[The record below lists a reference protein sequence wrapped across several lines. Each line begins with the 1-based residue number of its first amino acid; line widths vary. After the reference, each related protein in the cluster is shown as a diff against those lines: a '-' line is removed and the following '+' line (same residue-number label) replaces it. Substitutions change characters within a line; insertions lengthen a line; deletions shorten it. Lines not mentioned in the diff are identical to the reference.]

1 MVTLTID
8 NKTVTVPA
16 GTTIL
21 DAARQVDIHIPTLCY
36 LREINEVASCRIC
49 AVEVE
54 GVDKL
59 ATACNTL
66 VEEGMVVHTNTQRV
80 RITRKT
86 NVELILSQ
94 HVDHCVT
101 CVRSGNCSLQAL
113 SKAMNIQS
121 VPFRKEASERPWDPT
136 LPILRDSSK
145 CIKCLRCVSVC
156 ERVQSL
162 GVWEVT
168 GSGAHTTVRIRGGLR
183 MNEANCALCGQ
194 CITHCPTGALA
205 ARDDVSL
212 IMEAILDPAVETVVQ
227 VAPAVRTA
235 WGEGLGLSREE
246 ATPGRLAAALHAVG
260 FDKVFDTDFAADL
273 TIMEEGSEFV
283 EFLGSDAPRPMFT
296 SCCPGWVRFVKQ
308 HYPQFT
314 AQLSSAKS
322 PHQMMGAVVKNTLAA
337 EADEAGRRLFV
348 VSIMPCVA
356 KKYECDVPELSTVV
370 GATHGAGTDGAT
382 HGAGTVGETQGA
394 STDDATRGAGASDA
408 GLVPDAPVAPE
419 LAAEAAPDVDAVLT
433 VREFGRLL
441 RLVGV
446 DCTALSEA
454 PFDNPLGL
462 STGAATIFGRTGGVM
477 EAALRSA
484 AYLITGEN
492 PDFSA
497 CDTTAAT
504 PETPWMS
511 RELAIGDATVRIA
524 VASGLENT
532 SKLLDALESGEAA
545 FDFVEIMACPGG
557 CVGGGGQPIQFN
569 SELAQARAGVLNRLD
584 AADKLRYSH
593 ENPDI
598 AKLYADWIGEPLSH
612 TAHEWLHTD
621 QESWQI

>member
-121 VPFRKEASERPWDPT
+121 VPFRKEAPERPWDPT

-194 CITHCPTGALA
+194 CVAHCPVGALRE
-205 ARDDVSL
+205 RDDT
-212 IMEAILDPAVETVVQ
+212 EAVFAALADPTKEVVFQ
-227 VAPAVRTA
+227 IAPAVRAA
-235 WGEGLGLSREE
+235 WGEILGLSPEQ
-246 ATPGRLAAALHAVG
+246 ATERRLAAAVRALGVRH
-260 FDKVFDTDFAADL
+260 VFDTTFSADL
-273 TIMEEGSEFV
+273 TIMEESSEFV
-283 EFLGSDAPRPMFT
+283 ERLTKPGSGELPQFT
-296 SCCPGWVRFVKQ
+296 SCCPGWVRFVRTE
-308 HYPQFT
+308 YPEM
-314 AQLSSAKS
+314 AANLSTAKS
-322 PHQMMGAVVKNTLAA
+322 PQQMFGAVAKSYYA
-337 EADEAGRRLFV
+337 EKLGKAPEDIFC
-348 VSIMPCVA
+348 VSVMPCTA
-356 KKYECDVPELSTVV
+356 KKYESATPEVSDAASQDVDVVLTTRELDRMLRAMQINVAALPEEDFDSPLGRGS
-370 GATHGAGTDGAT
+370 GAG
-382 HGAGTVGETQGA
+382 V
-394 STDDATRGAGASDA
+394 
-408 GLVPDAPVAPE
+408 
-419 LAAEAAPDVDAVLT
+419 
-433 VREFGRLL
+433 
-441 RLVGV
+441 
-446 DCTALSEA
+446 
-454 PFDNPLGL
+454 
-462 STGAATIFGRTGGVM
+462 IFGVTGGVM
-477 EAALRSA
+477 EAALRT
-484 AYLITGEN
+484 AYWQLTGSN
-492 PDFSA
+492 PPADAFQEIRGQKPWREASF
-497 CDTTAAT
+497 TIG
-504 PETPWMS
+504 ET
-511 RELAIGDATVRIA
+511 TVRLA
-524 VASGLENT
+524 GASGLG
-532 SKLLDALESGEAA
+532 SARQRMDALRSGQVHY
-545 FDFVEIMACPGG
+545 DFVEVMACPGG
-557 CVGGGGQPIQFN
+557 CSGGGGQPIHDGQDFAPQRGQQ
-569 SELAQARAGVLNRLD
+569 LYQLD
-584 AADKLRYSH
+584 AESPIRFSH
-593 ENPDI
+593 ENPDVQ
-598 AKLYADWIGEPLSH
+598 ALYREYLGQPLSEK
-612 TAHEWLHTD
+612 AHHLLHTD
-621 QESWQI
+621 QRTWTL

>member
-194 CITHCPTGALA
+194 CVAHCPVGALRE
-205 ARDDVSL
+205 RDDT
-212 IMEAILDPAVETVVQ
+212 EAVFAALADPTKEVVFQ
-227 VAPAVRTA
+227 IAPAVRAA
-235 WGEGLGLSREE
+235 WGEILGLSPEQ
-246 ATPGRLAAALHAVG
+246 ATERRLAAAVRALGVRH
-260 FDKVFDTDFAADL
+260 VFDTTFSADL
-273 TIMEEGSEFV
+273 TIMEESSEFV
-283 EFLGSDAPRPMFT
+283 ERLTKPGSGELPQFT
-296 SCCPGWVRFVKQ
+296 SCCPGWVRFVRTE
-308 HYPQFT
+308 YPEM
-314 AQLSSAKS
+314 AANLSTAKS
-322 PHQMMGAVVKNTLAA
+322 PQQMFGAVAKSYYA
-337 EADEAGRRLFV
+337 EKLGKAPEDIFC
-348 VSIMPCVA
+348 VSVMPCTA
-356 KKYECDVPELSTVV
+356 KKYESATPEVSDAASQDVDVVLTTRELDRMLRAMQINVAALPEEDFDSPLGRGS
-370 GATHGAGTDGAT
+370 GAG
-382 HGAGTVGETQGA
+382 V
-394 STDDATRGAGASDA
+394 
-408 GLVPDAPVAPE
+408 
-419 LAAEAAPDVDAVLT
+419 
-433 VREFGRLL
+433 
-441 RLVGV
+441 
-446 DCTALSEA
+446 
-454 PFDNPLGL
+454 
-462 STGAATIFGRTGGVM
+462 IFGVTGGVM
-477 EAALRSA
+477 EAALRT
-484 AYLITGEN
+484 AYWQLTGSN
-492 PDFSA
+492 PPADAFQEIRGQKPWREASF
-497 CDTTAAT
+497 TIG
-504 PETPWMS
+504 ET
-511 RELAIGDATVRIA
+511 TVRLA
-524 VASGLENT
+524 VASGLG
-532 SKLLDALESGEAA
+532 SARQLMDALRSGQVHY
-545 FDFVEIMACPGG
+545 DFVEVMACPGG
-557 CVGGGGQPIQFN
+557 CSGGGGQPIHDGQDFA
-569 SELAQARAGVLNRLD
+569 AQRGQQLYQLD
-584 AADKLRYSH
+584 AESPIRFSH
-593 ENPDI
+593 ENPDVQ
-598 AKLYADWIGEPLSH
+598 ALYREYLGQPLSEK
-612 TAHEWLHTD
+612 AHHLLHTYHIT
-621 QESWQI
+621 WTL

>member
-121 VPFRKEASERPWDPT
+121 VPFRKEAPERPWDPT

-194 CITHCPTGALA
+194 CVAHCPVGALRE
-205 ARDDVSL
+205 RDDT
-212 IMEAILDPAVETVVQ
+212 EAVFAALADPTKEVVFQ
-227 VAPAVRTA
+227 IAPAVRAA
-235 WGEGLGLSREE
+235 WGEILGLSPEQ
-246 ATPGRLAAALHAVG
+246 ATERRLAAAVRALGVRH
-260 FDKVFDTDFAADL
+260 VFDTTFSADL
-273 TIMEEGSEFV
+273 TIMEESSEFV
-283 EFLGSDAPRPMFT
+283 ERLTKPGSGALPQFT
-296 SCCPGWVRFVKQ
+296 SCCPGWVRFVRTE
-308 HYPQFT
+308 YPEM
-314 AQLSSAKS
+314 AANLSTAKS
-322 PHQMMGAVVKNTLAA
+322 PQQMFGAVAKSYYA
-337 EADEAGRRLFV
+337 EKLGKAPEDIFC
-348 VSIMPCVA
+348 VSVMPCTA
-356 KKYECDVPELSTVV
+356 KKYESATPEVSDAASQDVDVVLTTRELDRMLRAMQINVAALPEEDFDSPLGRGS
-370 GATHGAGTDGAT
+370 GAG
-382 HGAGTVGETQGA
+382 V
-394 STDDATRGAGASDA
+394 
-408 GLVPDAPVAPE
+408 
-419 LAAEAAPDVDAVLT
+419 
-433 VREFGRLL
+433 
-441 RLVGV
+441 
-446 DCTALSEA
+446 
-454 PFDNPLGL
+454 
-462 STGAATIFGRTGGVM
+462 IFGVTGGVM
-477 EAALRSA
+477 EAALRT
-484 AYLITGEN
+484 AYWQLTGNN
-492 PDFSA
+492 PPADAFQ
-497 CDTTAAT
+497 
-504 PETPWMS
+504 EIRGQKPW
-511 RELAIGDATVRIA
+511 REASFTIGEITVRLA
-524 VASGLENT
+524 VASGLG
-532 SKLLDALESGEAA
+532 SARQLMDALRSGQVHY
-545 FDFVEIMACPGG
+545 DFVEVMACPGG
-557 CVGGGGQPIQFN
+557 CSGGGGQPIHDGQDCA
-569 SELAQARAGVLNRLD
+569 AQRGQQLYQLD
-584 AADKLRYSH
+584 AESPIRFSH
-593 ENPDI
+593 ENPDVQ
-598 AKLYADWIGEPLSH
+598 ALYREYLGQPLSEK
-612 TAHEWLHTD
+612 AHHLLHTD
-621 QESWQI
+621 QRTWTL

>member
-194 CITHCPTGALA
+194 CVAHCPVGALRE
-205 ARDDVSL
+205 RDDT
-212 IMEAILDPAVETVVQ
+212 EAVFAALADPTKEVVFQ
-227 VAPAVRTA
+227 IAPAVRAA
-235 WGEGLGLSREE
+235 WGEILGLSPEQ
-246 ATPGRLAAALHAVG
+246 ATERRLAAAVRALGVRH
-260 FDKVFDTDFAADL
+260 VFDTTFSADL
-273 TIMEEGSEFV
+273 TIMEESSEFV
-283 EFLGSDAPRPMFT
+283 ERLTKPGSGELPQFT
-296 SCCPGWVRFVKQ
+296 SCCPGWVRFVRTE
-308 HYPQFT
+308 YPEM
-314 AQLSSAKS
+314 AANLSTAKS
-322 PHQMMGAVVKNTLAA
+322 PQQMFGAVAKSYYAEKLGKAPEDIFCVSVK
-337 EADEAGRRLFV
+337 
-348 VSIMPCVA
+348 PCTA
-356 KKYECDVPELSTVV
+356 KKYESATPEVSDAASQDVDVVLTTRELDRMLRAMQINVAALPEEDFDSPLGRGS
-370 GATHGAGTDGAT
+370 GAG
-382 HGAGTVGETQGA
+382 V
-394 STDDATRGAGASDA
+394 
-408 GLVPDAPVAPE
+408 
-419 LAAEAAPDVDAVLT
+419 
-433 VREFGRLL
+433 
-441 RLVGV
+441 
-446 DCTALSEA
+446 
-454 PFDNPLGL
+454 
-462 STGAATIFGRTGGVM
+462 IFGVTGGVM
-477 EAALRSA
+477 EAALRT
-484 AYLITGEN
+484 AYWQLTGSN
-492 PDFSA
+492 PPADAFQEIRGQKPWREASF
-497 CDTTAAT
+497 TIG
-504 PETPWMS
+504 ET
-511 RELAIGDATVRIA
+511 TVRLA
-524 VASGLENT
+524 VASGLG
-532 SKLLDALESGEAA
+532 SARQLMDALRSGQVHY
-545 FDFVEIMACPGG
+545 DFVEVMACPGG
-557 CVGGGGQPIQFN
+557 CSGGGGQPIHDGQDFA
-569 SELAQARAGVLNRLD
+569 AQRGQQLYQLD
-584 AADKLRYSH
+584 AESPIRFSH
-593 ENPDI
+593 ENPDVQ
-598 AKLYADWIGEPLSH
+598 ALYREYLGQPLSEK
-612 TAHEWLHTD
+612 AHHLLHTD
-621 QESWQI
+621 QRTWTL

>member
-121 VPFRKEASERPWDPT
+121 VPFRKEAPERPWDPT

-194 CITHCPTGALA
+194 CVAHCPVGALRE
-205 ARDDVSL
+205 RDDT
-212 IMEAILDPAVETVVQ
+212 EAVFAALADPTKEVVFQ
-227 VAPAVRTA
+227 IAPAVRAA
-235 WGEGLGLSREE
+235 WGEILGLSPEQ
-246 ATPGRLAAALHAVG
+246 ATERRLAAAVRALGVRH
-260 FDKVFDTDFAADL
+260 VFDTTFSADL
-273 TIMEEGSEFV
+273 TIMEESSEFV
-283 EFLGSDAPRPMFT
+283 ERLTKPGSGALPQFT
-296 SCCPGWVRFVKQ
+296 SCCPGWVRFVRTE
-308 HYPQFT
+308 YPEM
-314 AQLSSAKS
+314 AANLSTAKS
-322 PHQMMGAVVKNTLAA
+322 PQQMFGAVAKSYYA
-337 EADEAGRRLFV
+337 EKLGKAPEDIFC
-348 VSIMPCVA
+348 VSVMPCTA
-356 KKYECDVPELSTVV
+356 KKYESATPEVSDAASQDVDVVLTTRELDRMLRAMQINVAALPEEDFDSPLGRGS
-370 GATHGAGTDGAT
+370 GAG
-382 HGAGTVGETQGA
+382 VI
-394 STDDATRGAGASDA
+394 
-408 GLVPDAPVAPE
+408 
-419 LAAEAAPDVDAVLT
+419 
-433 VREFGRLL
+433 
-441 RLVGV
+441 VGV
-446 DCTALSEA
+446 
-454 PFDNPLGL
+454 
-462 STGAATIFGRTGGVM
+462 TGGVM
-477 EAALRSA
+477 EAALRT
-484 AYLITGEN
+484 AYWQLTGNN
-492 PDFSA
+492 PPADAFQ
-497 CDTTAAT
+497 
-504 PETPWMS
+504 EIRGQKPW
-511 RELAIGDATVRIA
+511 REASFTIGEITVRLA
-524 VASGLENT
+524 VASGLG
-532 SKLLDALESGEAA
+532 SARQLMDALRSGQVHY
-545 FDFVEIMACPGG
+545 DFVEVMACPGG
-557 CVGGGGQPIQFN
+557 CSGGGGQPIHDGQDFA
-569 SELAQARAGVLNRLD
+569 AQRGQQLYQLD
-584 AADKLRYSH
+584 AESPIRFSH
-593 ENPDI
+593 ENPDVQ
-598 AKLYADWIGEPLSH
+598 ALYREYLGQPLSEK
-612 TAHEWLHTD
+612 AHHLLHTD
-621 QESWQI
+621 QRTWTL

>member
-121 VPFRKEASERPWDPT
+121 VPFRKEAPERPWDPT

-194 CITHCPTGALA
+194 CVAHCPVGALRE
-205 ARDDVSL
+205 RDDT
-212 IMEAILDPAVETVVQ
+212 EAVFAALADPTKEVVFQ
-227 VAPAVRTA
+227 IAPAVRAA
-235 WGEGLGLSREE
+235 WGEILGLSPEQ
-246 ATPGRLAAALHAVG
+246 ATERRLAAAVRALGVRH
-260 FDKVFDTDFAADL
+260 VFDTTFSADL
-273 TIMEEGSEFV
+273 TIMEESSEFV
-283 EFLGSDAPRPMFT
+283 ERLTKPGSGELPQFT
-296 SCCPGWVRFVKQ
+296 SCCPGWVRFVRTE
-308 HYPQFT
+308 YPEM
-314 AQLSSAKS
+314 AANLSTAKS
-322 PHQMMGAVVKNTLAA
+322 PQQMFGAVAKSYYA
-337 EADEAGRRLFV
+337 EKLGKAPEDIFC
-348 VSIMPCVA
+348 VSVMPCTA
-356 KKYECDVPELSTVV
+356 KKYESATPEVSDAASQDVDVVLTTRELDRMLRAMQINVAALPEEDFDSPLGRGS
-370 GATHGAGTDGAT
+370 GAG
-382 HGAGTVGETQGA
+382 V
-394 STDDATRGAGASDA
+394 
-408 GLVPDAPVAPE
+408 
-419 LAAEAAPDVDAVLT
+419 
-433 VREFGRLL
+433 
-441 RLVGV
+441 
-446 DCTALSEA
+446 
-454 PFDNPLGL
+454 
-462 STGAATIFGRTGGVM
+462 IFGVTGGVM
-477 EAALRSA
+477 EAALRT
-484 AYLITGEN
+484 AYWQLTGSN
-492 PDFSA
+492 PPADAFQEIRGQMPWREASF
-497 CDTTAAT
+497 TIG
-504 PETPWMS
+504 ET
-511 RELAIGDATVRIA
+511 TVRLA
-524 VASGLENT
+524 VASGLG
-532 SKLLDALESGEAA
+532 SARQLMDALRSGQVHY
-545 FDFVEIMACPGG
+545 DFVEVMACPGG
-557 CVGGGGQPIQFN
+557 CSGGGGQPIHDGQDFA
-569 SELAQARAGVLNRLD
+569 AQRGQQLYQLD
-584 AADKLRYSH
+584 AESPIRFSH
-593 ENPDI
+593 ENPDVQ
-598 AKLYADWIGEPLSH
+598 ALYREYLGQPLSEK
-612 TAHEWLHTD
+612 AHHLLHTD
-621 QESWQI
+621 QRTWTL

>member
-59 ATACNTL
+59 ATACNTM

-194 CITHCPTGALA
+194 CVAHCPVGALRE
-205 ARDDVSL
+205 RDDT
-212 IMEAILDPAVETVVQ
+212 EAVFAALADPTKEVVFQ
-227 VAPAVRTA
+227 IAPAVRAA
-235 WGEGLGLSREE
+235 WGEILGLSPEQ
-246 ATPGRLAAALHAVG
+246 ATERRLAAAVRALGVRH
-260 FDKVFDTDFAADL
+260 VFDTTFSADL
-273 TIMEEGSEFV
+273 TIMEESSEFV
-283 EFLGSDAPRPMFT
+283 ERLTKPGSGELPQFT
-296 SCCPGWVRFVKQ
+296 SCCPGWVRFVRTE
-308 HYPQFT
+308 YPEM
-314 AQLSSAKS
+314 AANLSTAKS
-322 PHQMMGAVVKNTLAA
+322 PQQMFGAVAKSYYA
-337 EADEAGRRLFV
+337 EKLGKAPEDIFC
-348 VSIMPCVA
+348 VSVMPCTA
-356 KKYECDVPELSTVV
+356 KKYESATPEVSDAASQDVDVVLTTRELDRMLRAMQINVAALPEEDFDSPLGRGS
-370 GATHGAGTDGAT
+370 GAG
-382 HGAGTVGETQGA
+382 V
-394 STDDATRGAGASDA
+394 
-408 GLVPDAPVAPE
+408 
-419 LAAEAAPDVDAVLT
+419 
-433 VREFGRLL
+433 
-441 RLVGV
+441 
-446 DCTALSEA
+446 
-454 PFDNPLGL
+454 
-462 STGAATIFGRTGGVM
+462 IFGVTGGVM
-477 EAALRSA
+477 EAALRT
-484 AYLITGEN
+484 AYWQLTGSN
-492 PDFSA
+492 PPADAFQEIRGQKPWREASF
-497 CDTTAAT
+497 TIG
-504 PETPWMS
+504 ET
-511 RELAIGDATVRIA
+511 TVRLA
-524 VASGLENT
+524 VASGLG
-532 SKLLDALESGEAA
+532 SARQLMDALRSGQVHY
-545 FDFVEIMACPGG
+545 DFVEVMACPGG
-557 CVGGGGQPIQFN
+557 CSGGGGQPIHDGQDFA
-569 SELAQARAGVLNRLD
+569 AQRGQQLYQLD
-584 AADKLRYSH
+584 AESPIRFSH
-593 ENPDI
+593 ENPDVQ
-598 AKLYADWIGEPLSH
+598 ALYREYLGQPLSEK
-612 TAHEWLHTD
+612 AHHLLHTD
-621 QESWQI
+621 QRTWTL

>member
-194 CITHCPTGALA
+194 CVAHCPVGALRE
-205 ARDDVSL
+205 RDDT
-212 IMEAILDPAVETVVQ
+212 EAVFAALADPTKEVVFQ
-227 VAPAVRTA
+227 IAPAVRAA
-235 WGEGLGLSREE
+235 WGEILGLSPEQ
-246 ATPGRLAAALHAVG
+246 ATERRLAAAVRALGVRH
-260 FDKVFDTDFAADL
+260 VFDTTFSADL
-273 TIMEEGSEFV
+273 TIMEESSEFV
-283 EFLGSDAPRPMFT
+283 ERLTKPGSGELPQFT
-296 SCCPGWVRFVKQ
+296 SCCPGWVRFVRTE
-308 HYPQFT
+308 YPEM
-314 AQLSSAKS
+314 AANLSTAKS
-322 PHQMMGAVVKNTLAA
+322 PQQMFGAVAKSYYA
-337 EADEAGRRLFV
+337 EKLGKAPEDIFC
-348 VSIMPCVA
+348 VSVMPCTV
-356 KKYECDVPELSTVV
+356 KKYESATPEVSDAASQDVDVVLTTRELDRMLRAMQINVAALPEEDFDSPLGRGS
-370 GATHGAGTDGAT
+370 GAG
-382 HGAGTVGETQGA
+382 V
-394 STDDATRGAGASDA
+394 
-408 GLVPDAPVAPE
+408 
-419 LAAEAAPDVDAVLT
+419 
-433 VREFGRLL
+433 
-441 RLVGV
+441 
-446 DCTALSEA
+446 
-454 PFDNPLGL
+454 
-462 STGAATIFGRTGGVM
+462 IFGVTGGVM
-477 EAALRSA
+477 EAALRT
-484 AYLITGEN
+484 AYWQLTGSN
-492 PDFSA
+492 PPADAFQEIRGQKPWREASF
-497 CDTTAAT
+497 TIG
-504 PETPWMS
+504 ET
-511 RELAIGDATVRIA
+511 TVRLA
-524 VASGLENT
+524 VASGLG
-532 SKLLDALESGEAA
+532 SARQLMDALRSGQVHY
-545 FDFVEIMACPGG
+545 DFVEVMACPGG
-557 CVGGGGQPIQFN
+557 CSGGGGQPIHDGQDFA
-569 SELAQARAGVLNRLD
+569 AQRGQQLYQLD
-584 AADKLRYSH
+584 AESPIRFSH
-593 ENPDI
+593 ENPDVQ
-598 AKLYADWIGEPLSH
+598 ALYREYLGQPLSEK
-612 TAHEWLHTD
+612 AHHLLHTD
-621 QESWQI
+621 QRTWTL

>member
-121 VPFRKEASERPWDPT
+121 VPFRKEAPERPWDPT

-194 CITHCPTGALA
+194 CVAHCPVGALRE
-205 ARDDVSL
+205 RDDT
-212 IMEAILDPAVETVVQ
+212 EAVFAALADPTKEVVFQ
-227 VAPAVRTA
+227 IAPAVRAA
-235 WGEGLGLSREE
+235 WGEILGLSPEQ
-246 ATPGRLAAALHAVG
+246 ATERRLAAAVRALGVRH
-260 FDKVFDTDFAADL
+260 VFDTTFSADL
-273 TIMEEGSEFV
+273 TIMEESSEFV
-283 EFLGSDAPRPMFT
+283 ERLTKPGSGELPQFT
-296 SCCPGWVRFVKQ
+296 SCCPGWVRFVRTE
-308 HYPQFT
+308 YPEM
-314 AQLSSAKS
+314 AANLSTAKS
-322 PHQMMGAVVKNTLAA
+322 PQQMFGAVAKSYYA
-337 EADEAGRRLFV
+337 EKLGKAPEDIFC
-348 VSIMPCVA
+348 VSVMPCTA
-356 KKYECDVPELSTVV
+356 KKCESATPEVSDAASQDVDVVLTTRELDRMLRAMQINVAALPEEDFDSPLGRGS
-370 GATHGAGTDGAT
+370 GAG
-382 HGAGTVGETQGA
+382 V
-394 STDDATRGAGASDA
+394 
-408 GLVPDAPVAPE
+408 
-419 LAAEAAPDVDAVLT
+419 
-433 VREFGRLL
+433 
-441 RLVGV
+441 
-446 DCTALSEA
+446 
-454 PFDNPLGL
+454 
-462 STGAATIFGRTGGVM
+462 IFGVTGGVM
-477 EAALRSA
+477 EAALRT
-484 AYLITGEN
+484 AYWQLTGSN
-492 PDFSA
+492 PPADAFQEIRGQKPWREASF
-497 CDTTAAT
+497 TIG
-504 PETPWMS
+504 ET
-511 RELAIGDATVRIA
+511 TVRLA
-524 VASGLENT
+524 VASGLG
-532 SKLLDALESGEAA
+532 SARQLMDALRSGQVHY
-545 FDFVEIMACPGG
+545 DFVEVMACPGG
-557 CVGGGGQPIQFN
+557 CSGGGGQPIHDGQDFA
-569 SELAQARAGVLNRLD
+569 AQRGQQLYQLD
-584 AADKLRYSH
+584 AESPIRFSH
-593 ENPDI
+593 ENPDVQ
-598 AKLYADWIGEPLSH
+598 ALYREYLGQPLSEK
-612 TAHEWLHTD
+612 AHHLLHTD
-621 QESWQI
+621 QRTWTL

>member
-21 DAARQVDIHIPTLCY
+21 DAARQVDIHIPTRCY

-121 VPFRKEASERPWDPT
+121 VPFRKEAPERPWDPT

-194 CITHCPTGALA
+194 CVAHCPVGALRE
-205 ARDDVSL
+205 RDDT
-212 IMEAILDPAVETVVQ
+212 EAVFAALADPTKEVVFQ
-227 VAPAVRTA
+227 IAPAVRAA
-235 WGEGLGLSREE
+235 WGEILGLSPEQ
-246 ATPGRLAAALHAVG
+246 ATERRLAAAVRALGVRH
-260 FDKVFDTDFAADL
+260 VFDTTFSADL
-273 TIMEEGSEFV
+273 TIMEESSEFV
-283 EFLGSDAPRPMFT
+283 ERLTKPGSGELPQFT
-296 SCCPGWVRFVKQ
+296 SCCPGWVRFVRTE
-308 HYPQFT
+308 YPEM
-314 AQLSSAKS
+314 AANLSTAKS
-322 PHQMMGAVVKNTLAA
+322 PQQMFGAVAKSYYA
-337 EADEAGRRLFV
+337 EKLGKAPEDIFC
-348 VSIMPCVA
+348 VSVMPCTA
-356 KKYECDVPELSTVV
+356 KKYESATPEVSDAASQDVDVVLTTRELDRMLRAMQINVAALPEEDFDSPLGRGS
-370 GATHGAGTDGAT
+370 GAG
-382 HGAGTVGETQGA
+382 V
-394 STDDATRGAGASDA
+394 
-408 GLVPDAPVAPE
+408 
-419 LAAEAAPDVDAVLT
+419 
-433 VREFGRLL
+433 
-441 RLVGV
+441 
-446 DCTALSEA
+446 
-454 PFDNPLGL
+454 
-462 STGAATIFGRTGGVM
+462 IFGVTGGVM
-477 EAALRSA
+477 EAALRT
-484 AYLITGEN
+484 AYWQLTGSN
-492 PDFSA
+492 PPADAFQEIRGQKPWREA
-497 CDTTAAT
+497 NFTIG
-504 PETPWMS
+504 ET
-511 RELAIGDATVRIA
+511 TVRLA
-524 VASGLENT
+524 VASGLG
-532 SKLLDALESGEAA
+532 SARQLMDALRSGQVHY
-545 FDFVEIMACPGG
+545 DFVEVMACPGG
-557 CVGGGGQPIQFN
+557 CSGGGGQPIHDGQDFA
-569 SELAQARAGVLNRLD
+569 AQRGQQLYQLD
-584 AADKLRYSH
+584 AESPIRFSH
-593 ENPDI
+593 ENPDVQ
-598 AKLYADWIGEPLSH
+598 ALYREYLGQPLSEK
-612 TAHEWLHTD
+612 AHHLLHTD
-621 QESWQI
+621 QRTWTL

>member
-121 VPFRKEASERPWDPT
+121 VPFRKEAPERPWDPT

-194 CITHCPTGALA
+194 CVAHCPVGALRE
-205 ARDDVSL
+205 RDDT
-212 IMEAILDPAVETVVQ
+212 EAVFAALADPTKEVVFQ
-227 VAPAVRTA
+227 IAPAVRAA
-235 WGEGLGLSREE
+235 WGEILGLSPEQ
-246 ATPGRLAAALHAVG
+246 ATERRLAAAVRALGVRH
-260 FDKVFDTDFAADL
+260 VFDTTFSADL
-273 TIMEEGSEFV
+273 TIMEESSEFV
-283 EFLGSDAPRPMFT
+283 ERLTKPGSGALPQFT
-296 SCCPGWVRFVKQ
+296 SCCPGWVRFVRTE
-308 HYPQFT
+308 YPEM
-314 AQLSSAKS
+314 AANLSTAKS
-322 PHQMMGAVVKNTLAA
+322 PQQMFGAVAKSYYA
-337 EADEAGRRLFV
+337 EKLGKAPEDIFC
-348 VSIMPCVA
+348 VSVMPCTA
-356 KKYECDVPELSTVV
+356 KKYESATPEVSDAASQDVDVVLTTRELDRMLRAMQINVAALPEEDFDSPLGRGS
-370 GATHGAGTDGAT
+370 GAG
-382 HGAGTVGETQGA
+382 V
-394 STDDATRGAGASDA
+394 
-408 GLVPDAPVAPE
+408 
-419 LAAEAAPDVDAVLT
+419 
-433 VREFGRLL
+433 
-441 RLVGV
+441 
-446 DCTALSEA
+446 
-454 PFDNPLGL
+454 
-462 STGAATIFGRTGGVM
+462 IFGVTGGVM
-477 EAALRSA
+477 EAALRT
-484 AYLITGEN
+484 AYWQLTGSN
-492 PDFSA
+492 PPADAFQEIRGQKPWREASF
-497 CDTTAAT
+497 TIG
-504 PETPWMS
+504 ET
-511 RELAIGDATVRIA
+511 TVRLA
-524 VASGLENT
+524 VASGLG
-532 SKLLDALESGEAA
+532 SARQLMDALRSGQVHY
-545 FDFVEIMACPGG
+545 DFVEVMACPGG
-557 CVGGGGQPIQFN
+557 CSGGGGQPIHDGQDFA
-569 SELAQARAGVLNRLD
+569 AQRGQQLYQLD
-584 AADKLRYSH
+584 AESPIRFSH
-593 ENPDI
+593 ENPDVQ
-598 AKLYADWIGEPLSH
+598 ALYREYLGQPLSEK
-612 TAHEWLHTD
+612 AHHLLHTD
-621 QESWQI
+621 QRTWTL